1 MLSKSYFIFY
11 LSVHFAVLVSTCK
24 STHLL
29 NNFFK
34 FWYYVFVVILTER
47 NRQIHIPIKYFVF
60 NYEFVQYLSFL
71 NYFFFANLTINF
83 HIVVTKKTCSFT
95 KSKFYIMFCLI
106 PTDPFSNIDSFFE
119 YKLENCCHSQLFA
132 RNKFST

>member
-34 FWYYVFVVILTER
+34 FWYYVFVVNLTGR
-47 NRQIHIPIKYFVF
+47 NRQIHTPIK
-60 NYEFVQYLSFL
+60 YEFVQYLSFF

-83 HIVVTKKTCSFT
+83 PIVVTKK
-95 KSKFYIMFCLI
+95 LAH
-106 PTDPFSNIDSFFE
+106 
-119 YKLENCCHSQLFA
+119 LHSQNFTLCFV
-132 RNKFST
+132 